1 MASNGLVE
9 YHDFLRFRDD
19 LISKIYSI
27 SVSHEIKEG
36 VIARPVGII
45 RTDEEFKYFSG
56 ALMKWKEQVTKLN
69 NLDPLTYPLTA
80 TKFGPIPEVVDGA
93 KSISI
98 SLNKS
103 TAVRTIKKDVLMR
116 RLRAHIKAL
125 ATSTTPASKALT
137 EHLQDELSEMET
149 DGETAYISRNS
160 NGTETVLIIY
170 PIVGEQYRKRVPFA
184 GALIDNRFGDVAVGM
199 AKQIKQRNDSFDYLG
214 VTPIRCSLPNVSGLL
229 YPKSAVE
236 KAKRIAHES
245 KIPIS
250 N

>member
-1 MASNGLVE
+1 MTSNGLVE
-9 YHDFLRFRDD
+9 YHEFLRFRED

-27 SVSHEIKEG
+27 SVRHEVKENEI
-36 VIARPVGII
+36 VRPVGVIT
-45 RTDEEFKYFSG
+45 TDEEFLYFTSQ
-56 ALMKWKEQVTKLN
+56 LNSWKEQVERLN
-69 NLDPLTYPLTA
+69 ELDPITYPLTA
-80 TKFGPIPEVVDGA
+80 AKFGPVPEIINAA

-98 SLNKS
+98 SITKS
-103 TAVRTIKKDVLMR
+103 TAVREIKKDVLMR

-125 ATSTTPASKALT
+125 KTATTPASSALID
-137 EHLQDELSEMET
+137 HLSDELAEMEA
-149 DGETAYISRNS
+149 DGETSYISRNS
-160 NGTETVLIIY
+160 NGTETTLIIY

-184 GALIDNRFGDVAVGM
+184 GALIDNRFGDVAIGR
-199 AKQIKQRNDSFDYLG
+199 AKQIKPRNDSFDYLG
-214 VTPIRCSLPNVSGLL
+214 VSPIRCSLPNVSGLL